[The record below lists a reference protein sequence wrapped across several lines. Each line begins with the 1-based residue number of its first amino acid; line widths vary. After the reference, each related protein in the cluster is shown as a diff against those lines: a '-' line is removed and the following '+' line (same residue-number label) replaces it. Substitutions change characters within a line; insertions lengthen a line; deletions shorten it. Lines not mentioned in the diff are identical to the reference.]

1 MRQLVPSGD
10 STIQHVAGEPV
21 PLVDFGLSVLPGE
34 GWTYLKV
41 TGKDADGSM
50 TLVNESERAIVVI
63 QPHSF
68 HQWPPQLVTR
78 GNSENGVKRL
88 AGTAEPKTTSY
99 NHITVDW
106 YVINDLPYAYRCSG
120 RIDTERQELLIQAF
134 VHRGASTDPDLVIRK
149 LCDQIGQLQ

>member
-1 MRQLVPSGD
+1 MRYLVPSGD

-21 PLVDFGLSVLPGE
+21 PLVDFGLSVLPAD

-41 TGKDADGSM
+41 NGKDADGSM

-63 QPHSF
+63 KPYSF
-68 HQWPPQLVTR
+68 HERPPQLVTG

-88 AGTAEPKTTSY
+88 AGTAEPKTTKY
-99 NHITVDW
+99 KLIAVDW
-106 YVINDLPYAYRCSG
+106 YVINDLTYAYRCSG

-134 VHRGASTDPDLVIRK
+134 VHRGASVDPRAVIGK
-149 LCDQIGQLQ
+149 LCDQIGQLH